1 MIKKLSIIIL
11 VLLLSSVLM
20 ISCNN
25 KDKTSSTTKGLAYY
39 AGEWNLTFTEP
50 ADLGEGH
57 VTIGNDG
64 SVKSQEFGDASNIK
78 DNGNESY
85 QMTFYNANESNKEIT
100 VTFLFSSDNNGTFT
114 FEVQDSLDKG
124 KGTLTKTTVSL
135 Q

>member
-1 MIKKLSIIIL
+1 MIKKLSITTSI
-11 VLLLSSVLM
+11 LLLLAVLM

-25 KDKTSSTTKGLAYY
+25 KDKTGSNSKGLGYY
-39 AGEWNLTFTEP
+39 AGEWTAVFTEP
-50 ADLGEGH
+50 SGIGDGH
-57 VTIGNDG
+57 ITIGKDG
-64 SVKSQEFGDASNIK
+64 TVTSQNFGEASNII

-85 QMTFYNANESNKEIT
+85 QMTFYNTNEDNKAIT

-114 FEVQDSLDKG
+114 FEVQDSSDKG